1 MSGGNIDI
9 REMINHRLPPSVV
22 KHMKYIF
29 LTLGL
34 IMSLTMKSQ
43 TSYIFL
49 APGFEEI
56 EALATVDAM
65 RRAGMKVVEV
75 AVADTKN
82 VTGTTGQTVIADTL
96 ITDINTDDAEW
107 IIIPGGQPGA
117 DNLHAS
123 SKVNE
128 IIKKQSDR
136 GGKIAAI
143 CAGPAVVVA
152 PTGILK
158 GKKATCYPGLGD
170 MIESNGGTYVKE
182 PVVIDGNVITSEGP
196 GTTLKFAKA
205 IICAS
210 EGKQKADE
218 TLSSMLADD

>member
-1 MSGGNIDI
+1 M
-9 REMINHRLPPSVV
+9 RYL
-22 KHMKYIF
+22 
-29 LTLGL
+29 LLLLGF

-75 AVADTKN
+75 AVADTKS
-82 VTGTTGQTVIADTL
+82 VTGATGQTVVADSL
-96 ITDINTDDAEW
+96 
-107 IIIPGGQPGA
+107 
-117 DNLHAS
+117 LAS
-123 SKVNE
+123 PMVNE
-128 IIKKQSDR
+128 IIKKQAER
-136 GGKIAAI
+136 GGKVAAI

-158 GKKATCYPGLGD
+158 GKKATCYPGLGE

-205 IICAS
+205 IIRAS
-210 EGKQKADE
+210 LGQQKADE

>member
-1 MSGGNIDI
+1 MSFN
-9 REMINHRLPPSVV
+9 
-22 KHMKYIF
+22 
-29 LTLGL
+29 
-34 IMSLTMKSQ
+34 MKSQ

-82 VTGTTGQTVIADTL
+82 VTGATGQTVVADSL
-96 ITDINTDDAEW
+96 ITEIDPTDAEW

-123 SKVNE
+123 PTVNE
-128 IIKKQSDR
+128 IIKNQFDR
-136 GGKIAAI
+136 GGRIAAI

-170 MIESNGGTYVKE
+170 MIESGGGTYVKE
-182 PVVIDGNVITSEGP
+182 AVVVDGNIITSEGP

-210 EGKQKADE
+210 EGEQKASE
-218 TLSSMLADD
+218 VLASMLMDN

>member
-1 MSGGNIDI
+1 MSFN
-9 REMINHRLPPSVV
+9 
-22 KHMKYIF
+22 
-29 LTLGL
+29 
-34 IMSLTMKSQ
+34 MKSQ

-56 EALATVDAM
+56 EALATVDAI

-82 VTGTTGQTVIADTL
+82 VTGATGQTVVADSL
-96 ITDINTDDAEW
+96 ITEIDPTDAEW

-123 SKVNE
+123 PKVNE
-128 IIKKQSDR
+128 IIKNQFDR
-136 GGKIAAI
+136 GGRIAAI

-170 MIESNGGTYVKE
+170 MIESGGGTYVKE
-182 PVVIDGNVITSEGP
+182 AVVVDGNIITSEGP

-210 EGKQKADE
+210 EGEQKASE
-218 TLSSMLADD
+218 VLASMLMDN

>member
-1 MSGGNIDI
+1 
-9 REMINHRLPPSVV
+9 
-22 KHMKYIF
+22 
-29 LTLGL
+29 
-34 IMSLTMKSQ
+34 MKSQ

-82 VTGTTGQTVIADTL
+82 VTGATGQTVVADSL
-96 ITDINTDDAEW
+96 ITEIDPTDAEW

-123 SKVNE
+123 PTVNE
-128 IIKKQSDR
+128 IIKNQFDR
-136 GGKIAAI
+136 GGRIAAI

-170 MIESNGGTYVKE
+170 MIESGGGTYVKE
-182 PVVIDGNVITSEGP
+182 AVVVDGNIITSEGP

-210 EGKQKADE
+210 EGEQKASE
-218 TLSSMLADD
+218 VLASMLMDN

>member
-1 MSGGNIDI
+1 
-9 REMINHRLPPSVV
+9 
-22 KHMKYIF
+22 
-29 LTLGL
+29 
-34 IMSLTMKSQ
+34 MSLNMKSQ

-82 VTGTTGQTVIADTL
+82 VTGATGQTVVADTL
-96 ITDINTDDAEW
+96 IAEIDPTDAEW

-123 SKVNE
+123 AKVNE
-128 IIKKQSDR
+128 IIKDQFAR
-136 GGKIAAI
+136 GGKIASI

-158 GKKATCYPGLGD
+158 GKKATCYPGLGA
-170 MIESNGGTYVKE
+170 MIESNGGSYVKE
-182 PVVIDGNVITSEGP
+182 TVVIDGNVITSEGP
-196 GTTLKFAKA
+196 GTTLEFAKA
-205 IICAS
+205 IISAS

-218 TLSSMLADD
+218 TLASMLVDD

>member
-1 MSGGNIDI
+1 
-9 REMINHRLPPSVV
+9 
-22 KHMKYIF
+22 
-29 LTLGL
+29 
-34 IMSLTMKSQ
+34 MKSQ

-75 AVADTKN
+75 AVTDTKN
-82 VTGTTGQTVIADTL
+82 VTGATGQTVVADSL
-96 ITDINTDDAEW
+96 ITEINPVDAEW

-123 SKVNE
+123 QNMNE
-128 IIKKQSDR
+128 IIKSQFDR

-143 CAGPAVVVA
+143 CAAPAVVVA

-158 GKKATCYPGLGD
+158 GKNATCYPGLGN
-170 MIESNGGTYVKE
+170 MIEDEGGTYVKE
-182 PVVIDGNVITSEGP
+182 SVVIDGNIITSEGP

-210 EGKQKADE
+210 LGKQTADD

>member
-1 MSGGNIDI
+1 
-9 REMINHRLPPSVV
+9 
-22 KHMKYIF
+22 
-29 LTLGL
+29 
-34 IMSLTMKSQ
+34 MKSQ

-82 VTGTTGQTVIADTL
+82 VTGATGQTVVADSL
-96 ITDINTDDAEW
+96 ITEIDPTDAEW

-123 SKVNE
+123 PKVNE
-128 IIKKQSDR
+128 IIKNRFDR
-136 GGKIAAI
+136 GGRIAAI

-170 MIESNGGTYVKE
+170 MIESGGGTYVKE
-182 PVVIDGNVITSEGP
+182 AVVVDGNIITSEGP

-210 EGKQKADE
+210 EGEQKASE
-218 TLSSMLADD
+218 VLASMLMDN

>member
-1 MSGGNIDI
+1 
-9 REMINHRLPPSVV
+9 
-22 KHMKYIF
+22 MKYLLLI
-29 LTLGL
+29 LGL
-34 IMSLTMKSQ
+34 IMSFNMKSQ

-82 VTGTTGQTVIADTL
+82 VTGATGQTVVADSL
-96 ITDINTDDAEW
+96 ITEIDPTDAEW

-123 SKVNE
+123 PKVNE
-128 IIKKQSDR
+128 IIKNQFDR
-136 GGKIAAI
+136 GGRIAAI

-170 MIESNGGTYVKE
+170 MIESGGGTYVKE
-182 PVVIDGNVITSEGP
+182 AVVIDGNIITSEGP

-210 EGKQKADE
+210 EGEQKASE
-218 TLSSMLADD
+218 VLASMLMDN

>member
-1 MSGGNIDI
+1 M
-9 REMINHRLPPSVV
+9 RYL
-22 KHMKYIF
+22 
-29 LTLGL
+29 LLLLGL
-34 IMSLTMKSQ
+34 IMSFTMKSQ

-75 AVADTKN
+75 AVADTKS
-82 VTGTTGQTVIADTL
+82 VTGATGQTVVADSL
-96 ITDINTDDAEW
+96 LADIDPANAEW

-123 SKVNE
+123 PVVNE
-128 IIKKQSDR
+128 IIKKQAER
-136 GGKIAAI
+136 GGKVAAI

-158 GKKATCYPGLGD
+158 GKKATCYPGLGE

-205 IICAS
+205 IIRAS
-210 EGKQKADE
+210 LGQQKADE
-218 TLSSMLADD
+218 TLSSMLVDD

>member
-1 MSGGNIDI
+1 
-9 REMINHRLPPSVV
+9 
-22 KHMKYIF
+22 
-29 LTLGL
+29 
-34 IMSLTMKSQ
+34 MSLNMKSQ
-43 TSYIFL
+43 TSYVFL

-65 RRAGMKVVEV
+65 RCAGMKVVEV

-82 VTGTTGQTVIADTL
+82 VTGATGQTVVADTL
-96 ITDINTDDAEW
+96 IAEIEPTDAEW

-123 SKVNE
+123 AKVNE
-128 IIKKQSDR
+128 IIKGQFAR
-136 GGKIAAI
+136 GGKIASI

-158 GKKATCYPGLGD
+158 GKKATCYPGLGT
-170 MIESNGGTYVKE
+170 MIESNGGSYVKE
-182 PVVIDGNVITSEGP
+182 TVVIDGNVITSEGP
-196 GTTLKFAKA
+196 GTTLEFAKA
-205 IICAS
+205 IISAS

-218 TLSSMLADD
+218 TLASMLVDD

>member
-1 MSGGNIDI
+1 
-9 REMINHRLPPSVV
+9 
-22 KHMKYIF
+22 
-29 LTLGL
+29 
-34 IMSLTMKSQ
+34 MKSQ

-82 VTGTTGQTVIADTL
+82 VTGATGQTVVADSL
-96 ITDINTDDAEW
+96 ITEIDPDDAEW

-123 SKVNE
+123 PKVNE
-128 IIKKQSDR
+128 IIKSHFDR
-136 GGKIAAI
+136 GGKIASI
-143 CAGPAVVVA
+143 CAGPAVVIA

-158 GKKATCYPGLGD
+158 GKKATCYPGLGN
-170 MIESNGGTYVKE
+170 MIESEGGSYVKKA
-182 PVVIDGNVITSEGP
+182 VVIDGNVITSEGP

-205 IICAS
+205 IISAS
-210 EGKQKADE
+210 EGKQKADD